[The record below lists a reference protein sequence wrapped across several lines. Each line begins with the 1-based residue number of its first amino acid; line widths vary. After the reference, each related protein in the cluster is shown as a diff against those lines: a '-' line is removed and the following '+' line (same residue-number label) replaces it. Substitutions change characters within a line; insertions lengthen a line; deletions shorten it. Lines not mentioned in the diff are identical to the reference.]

1 MIKEIVSKIIDDIPK
16 CVTNKLLCNPIDID
30 IVLEGGAFNGSYLAG
45 CLFYLKELEN
55 KNYIKIH
62 NLSACSV
69 GTLISLAYF
78 IDDEK
83 LMVKI
88 YEIAYNQFKKKA
100 DINIFKKTF
109 ALIREYINNDIFSL
123 INNKLYITYFNIR
136 TGKQKVICKYKN
148 VNHLLD
154 VIRRSCSFPYIIDK
168 NLYYKNKYIDGLHP
182 YIFPSSSKDN
192 NHRILYL
199 NLHSV
204 NHIAGIISIKN
215 EHNNMKRIFDGIVNI
230 HTFFV
235 YKQKTDICSFVD
247 EWSITEQFKHYLF
260 IISINIFAYILH
272 KVYIIKN
279 MLDKTLQNNYINI
292 INYTY
297 DWLIKQYCV

>member
-16 CVTNKLLCNPIDID
+16 GVTNKLLCNPIDVD

-45 CLFYLKELEN
+45 CLFYLKELEIR
-55 KNYIKIH
+55 KYITIH

-109 ALIREYINNDIFSL
+109 DLIRKYINDDLFSL

-182 YIFPSSSKDN
+182 YIFPSSTKNN

-215 EHNNMKRIFDGIVNI
+215 EHN
-230 HTFFV
+230 FFV

-247 EWSITEQFKHYLF
+247 EWSVVEQFKHYLF

-272 KVYIIKN
+272 KVYVIKN
-279 MLDKTLQNNYINI
+279 ILDKTLQNNYINI